1 MRTNNKIMMYD
12 KKFPVRIN
20 VRMTEEQRDM
30 LQHHAHNL
38 NLSSSALMRILINQL
53 KKFDVL

>member
-1 MRTNNKIMMYD
+1 MMYD

-53 KKFDVL
+53 KKFDVV

>member
-1 MRTNNKIMMYD
+1 MYD
-12 KKFPVRIN
+12 KKYPVRLN

-38 NLSSSALMRILINQL
+38 NLSSSALVRILINQL
-53 KKFDVL
+53 QKFNRL